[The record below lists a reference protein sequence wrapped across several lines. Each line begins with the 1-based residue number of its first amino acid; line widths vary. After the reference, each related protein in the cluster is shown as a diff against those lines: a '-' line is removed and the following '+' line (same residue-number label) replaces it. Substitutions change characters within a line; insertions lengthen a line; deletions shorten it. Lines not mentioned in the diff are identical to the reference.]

1 MVKELETK
9 ILWMPKRDVAVIK
22 EKINYYLGAEITYF
36 EEIHRIYDYYEE
48 QYNNL
53 KCRIRFPQRLKD
65 YKEKLIH
72 GWCKKDLE
80 KDQAWL
86 SMKDTKIFST
96 FPKLSDKEVR
106 INSFSFCTV
115 VGLNNLVEHYN
126 TNVQNADLSEYKV
139 TQIIADFEH
148 DCKRIFVYFIVTK
161 KKLEKQEKN
170 ASTHVLHR
178 FKIEYSDI
186 YRILINKIP
195 TEKTLSLCL
204 YLTYPVLLYRVSRN
218 AIQESKDKKE
228 EENDYLNYH
237 NKNPNTHFIR
247 VSNFSHCSRSDI
259 GLSSVLKLELFWNKS
274 WDVICRLVNNCK
286 DVDCFFSPLSKYDR
300 PRSYPTPKILNGN
313 FNCVYALKC
322 IVSRTRDVAVQMYL
336 YKQTGSVNDKL
347 NEFENPNVLE
357 MTLIEI
363 NAALERNNIVIFQ
376 NALNLLFEKYKD
388 FDEDVNGNS
397 PNLVKVRRAIL
408 TPTRVIYLPSQYY
421 FRCRFFR
428 QFNEDY
434 ALRVSVREDNYEK
447 LYSLRRSKYEPE
459 NESDDEEL
467 INLLKVNLLNGFK
480 IGQRKYKIL
489 GSSTSHLRE
498 HGLMF
503 YADKDDTGKS
513 LTLKDI
519 LRELGNFENIK
530 CIPKYMARIGQ
541 VFSQAVDAIHV
552 DRSKIEEMTD
562 ITIPR
567 RNSNGQYIFSD
578 GIGKIS
584 PELAKKVFEK
594 LDISNEPSAM
604 QIRYAG
610 FKGMLTVWPDME
622 GEKINFRESMKKFL
636 SNNESLE
643 ILKVSKPRM
652 VYLNRQIITI
662 LSQLDIPDRV
672 FFKLQ
677 KSMFEKMLKSF
688 IYEEDARDML
698 KQYCAFRIN
707 YRKINEF
714 DIDMLYEPFFVS
726 LLRAIFYKH
735 IDKLKV
741 KTRIPIP
748 PDQGRI
754 MFGVLDE
761 TKRLEYG
768 QVFIQ
773 YTKDIWDEE
782 DRKPVKYIGEVLVTK
797 CPCMHPGDIRKFQ
810 AVDIPELSHIRD
822 CIVFPAKG
830 KRPHPDEMAGS
841 DLDGDE
847 YCVIWMEDLIFKCE
861 NCTPGDYSNLK
872 EKELDRE
879 IMAEDMVDF
888 FLKFIRE
895 SEIGIIANAHLA
907 WTDIEYDGIFSEK
920 CIKIAEKH
928 ARSLDFGK
936 TGINETLS
944 SDEVVQVYPD
954 FFDKKLEK
962 DTYRSTK
969 ILGQLYRCS
978 KVVQLGF
985 KEFIESEEDKTAYI
999 HYILDPDLVY
1009 PGNELYIKSAKKA
1022 YKKYKNEVDRMLTQY
1037 GIQTEAEL
1045 LSGSIFKMHKYMS
1058 NNMDLNDM
1066 QLIKHRV
1073 EMLIR
1078 KMRED
1083 FVEEF
1088 VSGRY
1093 SFETIFDD
1101 LYGSEQ
1107 KEKVFQKAS
1116 AWYKITYDETQ
1127 RDGTSRNRNGRF
1139 YYGLPWTI
1147 SDVLCTMKGEIEKNA
1162 RNISRRTQFQKRLGR
1177 SLTQAFPEVFENPIC
1192 HRSDVQKTIF
1202 NIMHHWI
1209 NNNVIQDNQYFD
1221 HESADAVIVELL
1233 SYVFEE
1239 IAEPR
1244 DGEEQNVSLSEILMV
1259 FLEKLSCKMLEKQ
1272 SFNSGTL
1279 IVPYILNNQ
1288 FLGQLSFKIFLNLV
1302 CSRNTDCFQA
1312 VNADL
1317 QLEVEDVEATFR
1329 LQLVDDELAA
1339 RFCRQEFEVKKLLSN
1354 WTKVKKISYRPELVR
1369 RKKWV
1374 AMITVNGNRYA
1385 VNHFQDLIIQED
1397 FNDMIIESIEA
1408 D

>member
-1 MVKELETK
+1 MNRKKEIEVKIIWLPKQK
-9 ILWMPKRDVAVIK
+9 IDYIK
-22 EKINYYLGAEITYF
+22 EKVEDCIGCKLSEWEDIP
-36 EEIHRIYDYYEE
+36 RLPDYYEE
-48 QYNNL
+48 EKNMLNCKLNL
-53 KCRIRFPQRLKD
+53 PKSLKD
-65 YKEKLIH
+65 YKQTLIER
-72 GWCKKDLE
+72 WCRQDFGE
-80 KDQAWL
+80 NQAWI
-86 SMKDTKIFST
+86 SIKENKVFDSFT
-96 FPKLSDKEVR
+96 KLSDKEVN
-106 INSFSFCTV
+106 IHNFAFGTI

-126 TNVQNADLSEYKV
+126 TAEQNLDTSLEYKI
-139 TQIIADFEH
+139 TQIKGDFEH
-148 DCKRIFVYFIVTK
+148 DCKKLLVYFIVTK
-161 KKLEKQEKN
+161 KNLNKKEKSAK
-170 ASTHVLHR
+170 THLLHK
-178 FKIEYSDI
+178 FEIKYSDI
-186 YRILINKIP
+186 YRILINKVP
-195 TEKTLSLCL
+195 TSKTVEVCL
-204 YLTYPVLLYRVSRN
+204 YLTYPVMVYMVKIPEN
-218 AIQESKDKKE
+218 AETKE
-228 EENDYLNYH
+228 YTNYT
-237 NKNPNTHFIR
+237 NRKPCTCYTRMPSFY
-247 VSNFSHCSRSDI
+247 HCSKSDI
-259 GLSSVLKLELFWNKS
+259 GLSTVLKLEMTWEQSQDVIRRLVDNCRNTDYFFSFLNKS
-274 WDVICRLVNNCK
+274 K
-286 DVDCFFSPLSKYDR
+286 R
-300 PRSYPTPKILNGN
+300 PKNYPIPQMPSDN
-313 FNCVYALKC
+313 FNCTYLLKC
-322 IVSRTRDVAVQMYL
+322 ILSRTRDVSVQIYL
-336 YKQTGSVNDKL
+336 QNNL
-347 NEFENPNVLE
+347 RNINERLKRCVSENPKALE
-357 MTLIEI
+357 LTLIEI
-363 NAALERNNIVIFQ
+363 NAALERKHIVMFE
-376 NALNLLFEKYKD
+376 NALNVVYNRNKD
-388 FDEDVNGNS
+388 FNDNDVNGKDDNCV
-397 PNLVKVRRAIL
+397 NVRRAIL
-408 TPTRVIYLPSQYY
+408 TPTRVIFLPSQMY
-421 FRCRFFR
+421 FKCRFFR
-428 QFNEDY
+428 KFDEEN
-434 ALRVSVREDNYEK
+434 ALRVSVRDDDFKK
-447 LYSLRRSKYEPE
+447 LSFSFRGDRSEYNKAIDIIKRE
-459 NESDDEEL
+459 
-467 INLLKVNLLNGFK
+467 LLNGFK
-480 IGQRKYKIL
+480 IGKRHYKIL
-489 GSSTSHLRE
+489 GCSTSHLRDQ
-498 HGLMF
+498 GLMF
-503 YADKDDTGKS
+503 YAYE
-513 LTLKDI
+513 DI
-519 LRELGNFENIK
+519 GNILCELGKFEHIK
-530 CIPKYMARIGQ
+530 CVSKYMARMGQ
-541 VFSQAVDAIHV
+541 VFSQAIEAAHV
-552 DRSKIEEMTD
+552 DKNNIEEEDD
-562 ITIPR
+562 IKVIHPR
-567 RNSNGQYIFSD
+567 SQEEYIFSD

-584 PELAKKVFEK
+584 LSLARKVYKKLKFT
-594 LDISNEPSAM
+594 NEPSAM

-610 FKGMLTVWPDME
+610 FKGMLTVWPDLE
-622 GEKINFRESMKKFL
+622 GDKIIFRESMNKFP
-636 SNNESLE
+636 SDSESLE
-643 ILKVSKPRM
+643 VLKVSKPRL
-652 VYLNRQIITI
+652 VYLNRHFITI
-662 LSQLDIPDRV
+662 LSHLGIRDSV
-672 FFKLQ
+672 FFELQ
-677 KSMFEKMLKSF
+677 KVMLEKLLKSF
-688 IYEEDARDML
+688 IYEEDARDLL
-698 KQYCAFRIN
+698 KECCSFRIN
-707 YRKINEF
+707 YDAIYKYGIE
-714 DIDMLYEPFFVS
+714 MLFEPFFVS
-726 LLRAIFYKH
+726 LLKAIFYKH
-735 IDKLKV
+735 IEMLKE
-741 KTRIPIP
+741 KTRIKIT
-748 PDQGRI
+748 PDKGRT

-761 TKRLEYG
+761 TKQLEYG
-768 QVFIQ
+768 QVFVQ
-773 YTKDIWDEE
+773 YSKDVWDEE
-782 DRKPVKYIGEVLVTK
+782 DRSLIILTGEVLVTK
-797 CPCMHPGDIRKFQ
+797 NPCMHPGDVRKFQ
-810 AVDIPELSHIRD
+810 AVDIPELRHIKD

-830 KRPHPDEMAGS
+830 ERPHPNEMAGS

-847 YCVIWMEDLIFKCE
+847 YSVIWLEDLIFECNNHPPMDFPKVTGE
-861 NCTPGDYSNLK
+861 
-872 EKELDRE
+872 ELNHPVQ
-879 IMAEDMVDF
+879 AEDMVDF